1 MPKFSSPDYA
11 PLPSGVDFF
20 YPKEIAAYLRC
31 SLQTIYNLIGDG
43 ALKVYWVRGCYRI
56 RREDFNA
63 WFHQQFGGL
72 PGER

>member
-1 MPKFSSPDYA
+1 MPKFSSPEYA
-11 PLPSGVDFF
+11 PLPPGVDFF

-31 SLQTIYNLIGDG
+31 SLQTVYNLIEDG
-43 ALKVYWVRGCYRI
+43 TLKAHWVRRGYRI

-72 PGER
+72 PGEK